1 MVCVSCVFTPEI
13 NGGLVSFWCSC
24 VRYVVGGGYHM
35 HIMCCGV
42 RAAIVCDVQL
52 IGRLS
57 LVVVPCVAA
66 VGAATPLWL
75 MRLHKTGD
83 TRKLINVNVPRL
95 RLFISVKPNRAF
107 DNRLEPEYSRNN
119 EHAIESGGGRREF
132 KEERHSRLIH
142 CPRRVSYV
150 LYVGQMNVWWG
161 GRLCLS
167 LLFSTE
173 RLEASRRNLV
183 LASHLYVNTYILLL
197 LDSFAKSS
205 PALYLKPDS

>member
-1 MVCVSCVFTPEI
+1 MLWE
-13 NGGLVSFWCSC
+13 G
-24 VRYVVGGGYHM
+24 RYHM

-83 TRKLINVNVPRL
+83 TRKLINVNVPWL

-119 EHAIESGGGRREF
+119 EHAIESGAEKKGVQRRETII
-132 KEERHSRLIH
+132 LIR
-142 CPRRVSYV
+142 CPRRVSFV
-150 LYVGQMNVWWG
+150 LCITRVKWMFDVEVDCVCHYFYPRRDWKRRVGTWWW
-161 GRLCLS
+161 RLIV
-167 LLFSTE
+167 T
-173 RLEASRRNLV
+173 
-183 LASHLYVNTYILLL
+183 
-197 LDSFAKSS
+197 
-205 PALYLKPDS
+205 

>member
-1 MVCVSCVFTPEI
+1 MLWEW
-13 NGGLVSFWCSC
+13 GGV
-24 VRYVVGGGYHM
+24 GGYHM

-83 TRKLINVNVPRL
+83 TWKLINVNVPWL

-119 EHAIESGGGRREF
+119 EHAIESGGRKKGTGRF
-132 KEERHSRLIH
+132 KEERDNHFNSLPKEGELRSLH
-142 CPRRVSYV
+142 
-150 LYVGQMNVWWG
+150 YVGQMNVWWG
-161 GRLCLS
+161 GVLCLS
-167 LLFSTE
+167 LLLSTE
-173 RLEASRRNLV
+173 RHGSVASCTWRRRLIV
-183 LASHLYVNTYILLL
+183 T
-197 LDSFAKSS
+197 
-205 PALYLKPDS
+205 

>member
-1 MVCVSCVFTPEI
+1 MLWEW
-13 NGGLVSFWCSC
+13 GGV
-24 VRYVVGGGYHM
+24 GGYHM

-83 TRKLINVNVPRL
+83 TWKLINVNVPWL

-119 EHAIESGGGRREF
+119 EHAIESGGRKKGTGRF
-132 KEERHSRLIH
+132 KEEWETIILIR
-142 CPRRVSYV
+142 CPRRVSFV
-150 LYVGQMNVWWG
+150 LYITWVKWMFDGEVYCVCHYFYPRKDMG
-161 GRLCLS
+161 
-167 LLFSTE
+167 
-173 RLEASRRNLV
+173 ASRRV
-183 LASHLYVNTYILLL
+183 LGADASLLRKYL
-197 LDSFAKSS
+197 HS
-205 PALYLKPDS
+205 PVSLQPRRTLTCTVSEAGSLKVWGQYTHGRF